1 VTDTIERRSSLSPS
15 GPEGSARSNDDF
27 VILDDLVRDLPRLLA
42 KIERRIRDR
51 EERRKVD
58 PTEEE
63 ADDRRRLRVRRWAVL
78 VLAAVA
84 VAFLFLEFTGA
95 VPHAFSRHGPL
106 LAFAVYLMVAFTFR
120 PMPPHA
126 PKNPASRAFLA
137 MVAFWFCAGL
147 AIQFRELFPEK
158 AGLFQGIYLGVGG
171 ASLVAAARLSRKP
184 LQPAGKALQRELKA
198 AGDSYGPRERVL
210 AACREALEQIGRHT
224 PREAEALGWLD
235 LSGPEQPEKLV
246 HEDHRGRR
254 YRGLWWRLRLP
265 WKDGIRLRVIG
276 IEEVLLPPAGDREG
290 VWTLWAKLAV
300 SRRCWRTEPRPFR
313 PKAAGA
319 LQVEDLVVRPSQV
332 SARIVTQRWAFQPDD
347 LVALIR
353 ILEER
358 IQPLDATTLPAGGQ
372 T

>member
-1 VTDTIERRSSLSPS
+1 M
-15 GPEGSARSNDDF
+15 
-27 VILDDLVRDLPRLLA
+27 ILDDLVRDLPRLLA
-42 KIERRIRDR
+42 EIERRIRDR
-51 EERRKVD
+51 AERREVD

-63 ADDRRRLRVRRWAVL
+63 ADDRRRLRMRWWAVL

-84 VAFLFLEFTGA
+84 AAFLFLEFTGA

-106 LAFAVYLMVAFTFR
+106 LAFAVYLMVAFTFP
-120 PMPPHA
+120 PMPPYA
-126 PKNPASRAFLA
+126 RKNPASHAFMA
-137 MVAFWFCAGL
+137 MIAFWFFAGL

-158 AGLFQGIYLGVGG
+158 AGLFQGIYLGLGG
-171 ASLVAAARLSRKP
+171 ASLVAAVWLSRKP
-184 LQPAGKALQRELKA
+184 LRPPGAALQRALKA
-198 AGDSYGPRERVL
+198 AGDSYGSRERVL

-224 PREAEALGWLD
+224 PREAEAVGWLD

-246 HEDHRGRR
+246 HEDHRGRH

-276 IEEVLLPPAGDREG
+276 IEEMLFPPAGGREG

-313 PKAAGA
+313 PEAAVA
-319 LQVEDLVVRPSQV
+319 LQVEDFAVRPSQV
-332 SARIVTQRWAFQPDD
+332 SARIITERWAFQPDD

-372 T
+372 A